1 MGDVRT
7 LLTFEQFE
15 QLPDEPGKCE
25 LLGGELIQLPPAKR
39 KHNISGT
46 RLFLWLNNLIV
57 ALHARGK
64 AAGLGNTHFEM
75 GYRLGPLT
83 WLQPDVSITHAG
95 QPEGDYYEGS
105 PALAVEIASESN
117 TPRKIAR
124 KVEAFLA
131 HGALEVWV
139 IYPDRREV
147 SLHRPG
153 AAVSTHS
160 GRFTT
165 DLLEG
170 VEIDLNE
177 ILGSI

>member
-25 LLGGELIQLPPAKR
+25 LLGGELIQMPPAIR
-39 KHNISGT
+39 KHNRRSEG
-46 RLFLWLNNLIV
+46 LFLWLRDVIMKM
-57 ALHARGK
+57 HARGL
-64 AAGLGNTHFEM
+64 ATGLGNTHHEM

-95 QPEGDYYEGS
+95 QIEGVYYEGA
-105 PALAVEIASESN
+105 PALAVEIVSESN

-124 KVEAFLA
+124 KVEALLA
-131 HGALEVWV
+131 NGALEVWV

-147 SLHRPG
+147 LIHRRG
-153 AAVSTHS
+153 GVETHS

-165 DLLEG
+165 DLLPG
-170 VEIDLNE
+170 IEIDLDG
-177 ILGSI
+177 ILGE

>member
-39 KHNISGT
+39 KHNRRSE
-46 RLFLWLNNLIV
+46 RLFRWLDSTIMDM
-57 ALHARGK
+57 HARGE
-64 AAGLGNTHFEM
+64 AAGLGDPHHEE
-75 GYRLGPLT
+75 GYLLGPLT

-95 QPEGDYYEGS
+95 QPEDDYFEGA
-105 PALAVEIASESN
+105 PALAVEIVSESN

-131 HGALEVWV
+131 HGA
-139 IYPDRREV
+139 IMG
-147 SLHRPG
+147 LHT
-153 AAVSTHS
+153 S
-160 GRFTT
+160 
-165 DLLEG
+165 
-170 VEIDLNE
+170 
-177 ILGSI
+177 